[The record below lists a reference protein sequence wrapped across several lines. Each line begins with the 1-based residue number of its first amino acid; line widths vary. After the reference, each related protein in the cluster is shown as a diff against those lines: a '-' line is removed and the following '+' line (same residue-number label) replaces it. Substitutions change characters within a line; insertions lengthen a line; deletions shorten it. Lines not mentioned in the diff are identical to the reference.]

1 MKISDVQKVLVVL
14 GTRPE
19 AIKLAPVVLALN
31 RRREFQCVLCVT
43 SQHREMLE
51 PMLKFFGLS
60 PAHDLDVMRPDQKL
74 GELTGR
80 ILGGMDR
87 VLEAER
93 PDWVVVQGD
102 TTTAMAAGLAAY
114 YRQIRVAHV
123 EAGLR
128 TNDKYSPF
136 PEEIN
141 RRLVGALADLHFAP
155 TSAAARN
162 LRREGVPLR
171 SIVQT
176 GNTVTDA
183 LLWAAGTIRKHP
195 PTMPAGIPPLAKGR
209 KLVLVTGHRRENFGG
224 GLEQICLA
232 LKAAAEARPEL
243 DFVYPVHLNPN
254 VKAPVNRLLGG
265 HPRIFLVPPVDYP
278 VMVALLKRAWLVV
291 TDSGG
296 IQEEA
301 PTFGVPV
308 LVTRDTTERPE
319 GIRSGN
325 ARLVGTDGKAILRW
339 IRRLAADPGAY
350 ARMSRARNPYGDGH
364 AARRIADGLNAW
376 NRGGTA
382 ETPADSGVER
392 ALPRRKPER

>member
-1 MKISDVQKVLVVL
+1 MKKGKGIQKVLVVM

-19 AIKLAPVVLALN
+19 AIKLAPVVRELN
-31 RRREFQCVLCVT
+31 RRRREFRCVLCTT
-43 SQHREMLE
+43 SQHREMLA
-51 PMLKFFGLS
+51 PMLTFFGLS
-60 PAHDLDVMRPDQKL
+60 PTHDLDVMRPDQKL
-74 GELTGR
+74 GDLTGR
-80 ILGGMDR
+80 ILSGMDG
-87 VLEAER
+87 VLETER

-114 YRQIRVAHV
+114 YLKIRVAHV

-128 TNDKYSPF
+128 THNRFSPF

-141 RRLVGALADLHFAP
+141 RRLVGVLADLHFAP
-155 TSAAARN
+155 TDLAVRN
-162 LRREGVPLR
+162 LRKEGISSS

-183 LLWAAGTIRKHP
+183 LLWAAGMIRKHP
-195 PTMPAGIPPLAKGR
+195 PKLPAGIPPPAKGR

-224 GLEQICLA
+224 GLEQICRA
-232 LKAAAEARPEL
+232 LKAAAAARPEL

-265 HPRIFLVPPVDYP
+265 HPQIFLTDPVDYP
-278 VMVALLKRAWLVV
+278 VLVALLKRAWLVV

-319 GIRSGN
+319 GIRAGN
-325 ARLVGTDGKAILRW
+325 ARLVGTDGAAILRW
-339 IRRLAADPGAY
+339 IRKLAADPGVY
-350 ARMSRARNPYGDGH
+350 ARMALARNPYGDGH
-364 AARRIADGLNAW
+364 AAGRI
-376 NRGGTA
+376 
-382 ETPADSGVER
+382 VK
-392 ALPRRKPER
+392 ALSQ

>member
-1 MKISDVQKVLVVL
+1 MKKEKGILKVLVAL

-31 RRREFQCVLCVT
+31 RRREFRCVLCVT

-74 GELTGR
+74 SELTGR
-80 ILGGMDR
+80 VLAGMDR

-114 YRQIRVAHV
+114 YRQIHLAHV

-128 TNDKYSPF
+128 TNEKYSPF

-141 RRLVGALADLHFAP
+141 RRLVGALADVHFAP
-155 TSAAARN
+155 TALAVRN
-162 LRREGVPLR
+162 LRKEGISPAA
-171 SIVQT
+171 IVQT

-183 LLWAAGTIRKHP
+183 LLWAAEKIRKNP
-195 PTMPAGIPPLAKGR
+195 PPLPAGIPPAKKGR

-224 GLEQICLA
+224 GLEQICRA
-232 LKAAAEARPEL
+232 LKAAAAARPEL

-265 HPRIFLVPPVDYP
+265 HPQIFLTDPVDYP
-278 VMVALLKRAWLVV
+278 VLVALLKRAWLVV

-319 GIRSGN
+319 GIRAGN
-325 ARLVGTDGKAILRW
+325 ARLVGTDGAAILRW
-339 IRRLAADPGAY
+339 IRKLAADPGVY
-350 ARMSRARNPYGDGH
+350 ARMALARNPYGDGH
-364 AARRIADGLNAW
+364 AAGRI
-376 NRGGTA
+376 
-382 ETPADSGVER
+382 VK
-392 ALPRRKPER
+392 ALSQ

>member
-1 MKISDVQKVLVVL
+1 MKTRKQAQKVLVVM

-19 AIKLAPVVLALN
+19 AIKLAPVVLELN
-31 RRREFQCVLCVT
+31 HHREFRCVLVTT

-51 PMLKFFGLS
+51 PMLEFFGLS

-74 GELTGR
+74 CELTGR
-80 ILGGMDR
+80 ILSGLDR
-87 VLEAER
+87 VLEVER

-114 YRQIRVAHV
+114 YRKIRVAHV

-128 TNDKYSPF
+128 TNNKYSPF

-141 RRLVGALADLHFAP
+141 RRLVGVLADLHFAP
-155 TSAAARN
+155 TDLAVRN
-162 LRREGVPLR
+162 LRREGVPVGA
-171 SIVQT
+171 IVRT

-183 LLWAAGTIRKHP
+183 LLWAARKIRRNP
-195 PTMPAGIPPLAKGR
+195 PEMPAGIPPPARGR

-232 LKAAAEARPEL
+232 LKAAAEALPEL

-254 VKAPVNRLLGG
+254 VKAPVHRLLGG
-265 HPRIFLVPPVDYP
+265 HPGIFLVPPVDYP

-308 LVTRDTTERPE
+308 LVTRNTTERPE
-319 GIRSGN
+319 GIRTGN
-325 ARLVGTDGKAILRW
+325 ARLVGTDGQAILRW
-339 IRRLAADPGAY
+339 IRKLAGDPAAY
-350 ARMSRARNPYGDGH
+350 ARMARARNPYGDGH
-364 AARRIADGLNAW
+364 AAPRIGQAILGNAA
-376 NRGGTA
+376 R
-382 ETPADSGVER
+382 
-392 ALPRRKPER
+392 

>member
-1 MKISDVQKVLVVL
+1 MNKNKQMQKVLVVM

-19 AIKLAPVVLALN
+19 AIKLAPVVRELDR
-31 RRREFQCVLCVT
+31 RRREFRCVLCTT
-43 SQHREMLE
+43 SQHREMLA
-51 PMLKFFGLS
+51 PMLQFFGLA
-60 PAHDLDVMRPDQKL
+60 PAHDLDVMRPEQKL
-74 GELTGR
+74 CDLTGR
-80 ILGGMDR
+80 ILSGLDR
-87 VLEAER
+87 VLDVER

-114 YRQIRVAHV
+114 YRQIRLAHV

-128 TNDKYSPF
+128 TNNKYSPF

-141 RRLVGALADLHFAP
+141 RRLVGVLADLHFAP
-155 TSAAARN
+155 TADAARN
-162 LRREGVPLR
+162 LRREGVAPR
-171 SIVQT
+171 AVVRT

-183 LLWAAGTIRKHP
+183 LLWAAGKIRKDP
-195 PTMPAGIPPLAKGR
+195 PRMPDGIPPAGKGR

-224 GLEQICLA
+224 GLEQICRA
-232 LKAAAEARPEL
+232 LKAAAAARPEL

-265 HPRIFLVPPVDYP
+265 HPRIFLTPPVDYP
-278 VMVALLKRAWLVV
+278 VLVALLQRAWLVV

-319 GIRSGN
+319 GIRAGN
-325 ARLVGTDGKAILRW
+325 ARLVGTDGAAILRW
-339 IRRLAADPGAY
+339 IRKLAAEPAVH
-350 ARMSRARNPYGDGH
+350 ARMARARNPYGDGH
-364 AARRIADGLNAW
+364 AARRIADRL
-376 NRGGTA
+376 A
-382 ETPADSGVER
+382 EEAD
-392 ALPRRKPER
+392 

>member
-1 MKISDVQKVLVVL
+1 MKKGKGIQKVLVVM

-19 AIKLAPVVLALN
+19 AIKLAPVVRELN
-31 RRREFQCVLCVT
+31 RRGREFRCVLCTT
-43 SQHREMLE
+43 SQHREMLA
-51 PMLKFFGLS
+51 PMLTFFGLS
-60 PAHDLDVMRPDQKL
+60 PTHDLDVMRPDQKL
-74 GELTGR
+74 GDLTGR
-80 ILGGMDR
+80 ILSGMDG
-87 VLEAER
+87 VLETER

-114 YRQIRVAHV
+114 YRKIRVAHV

-128 TNDKYSPF
+128 THNRFSPF

-141 RRLVGALADLHFAP
+141 RRLVGVLADLHFAP
-155 TSAAARN
+155 TDLAVRN
-162 LRREGVPLR
+162 LRKEGISSS

-183 LLWAAGTIRKHP
+183 LLWAAGMIRKHP
-195 PTMPAGIPPLAKGR
+195 PKLPAGIPPPAKSR

-224 GLEQICLA
+224 GLEQICRA
-232 LKAAAEARPEL
+232 LKAAAAARPEL

-265 HPRIFLVPPVDYP
+265 HPQIFLTDPVDYP
-278 VMVALLKRAWLVV
+278 VLVALLKRAWLVV

-319 GIRSGN
+319 GIRAGN
-325 ARLVGTDGKAILRW
+325 ARLVGTDGAAILRW
-339 IRRLAADPGAY
+339 IRKLAADPGVY
-350 ARMSRARNPYGDGH
+350 ARMALARNPYGDGH
-364 AARRIADGLNAW
+364 AAGRI
-376 NRGGTA
+376 
-382 ETPADSGVER
+382 VK
-392 ALPRRKPER
+392 ALSQ

>member
-1 MKISDVQKVLVVL
+1 MKKKNGIQKVLVAL

-19 AIKLAPVVLALN
+19 AIKLAPVVLELN
-31 RRREFQCVLCVT
+31 RRREFRCVLCVT

-60 PAHDLDVMRPDQKL
+60 PAHDLDVMRPNQQL

-80 ILGGMDR
+80 VLAGMDR

-114 YRQIRVAHV
+114 YRKIRVAHV

-128 TNDKYSPF
+128 THNRFSPF

-141 RRLVGALADLHFAP
+141 RRLVGVLADLHFAP
-155 TSAAARN
+155 TDLAVRN
-162 LRREGVPLR
+162 LRKEGISPS
-171 SIVQT
+171 SIVLT

-183 LLWAAGTIRKHP
+183 LLWAAGSIRKNP
-195 PTMPAGIPPLAKGR
+195 PQMPAGIPPAKKGR

-224 GLEQICLA
+224 GLEQICRA
-232 LKAAAEARPEL
+232 LKAAAGERPEL

-265 HPRIFLVPPVDYP
+265 HPQIFLTAPVDYP
-278 VMVALLKRAWLVV
+278 VLVALLKRAWLVV

-319 GIRSGN
+319 GIRAGN
-325 ARLVGTDGKAILRW
+325 ARLVGTDGPAILRW
-339 IRRLAADPGAY
+339 IRKLSADAAAY
-350 ARMSRARNPYGDGH
+350 GRMSRARNPYGDGH
-364 AARRIADGLNAW
+364 AAKRIADRLA
-376 NRGGTA
+376 R
-382 ETPADSGVER
+382 E
-392 ALPRRKPER
+392 PR

>member
-1 MKISDVQKVLVVL
+1 MKKGKGIQKVLVVM

-19 AIKLAPVVLALN
+19 AIKLAPVVRELN
-31 RRREFQCVLCVT
+31 RRRREFRCVLCTT
-43 SQHREMLE
+43 SQHREMLA
-51 PMLKFFGLS
+51 PMLTFFGLS
-60 PAHDLDVMRPDQKL
+60 PTHDLDVMRPDQKL
-74 GELTGR
+74 GDLTGR
-80 ILGGMDR
+80 ILSGMDG
-87 VLEAER
+87 VLETER

-114 YRQIRVAHV
+114 YLKIRVAHV

-128 TNDKYSPF
+128 THNRFSPF

-141 RRLVGALADLHFAP
+141 RRLVGVLADLHFAP
-155 TSAAARN
+155 TDLAVRN
-162 LRREGVPLR
+162 LRKEGISSS

-183 LLWAAGTIRKHP
+183 LLWAAGMIRKHP
-195 PTMPAGIPPLAKGR
+195 PKLPAGIPPPAKSR

-224 GLEQICLA
+224 GLEQICRA
-232 LKAAAEARPEL
+232 LKAAAAARPEL

-265 HPRIFLVPPVDYP
+265 HPRIFLTAPVEYP
-278 VMVALLKRAWLVV
+278 VMVALLRRAWLVV

-319 GIRSGN
+319 GIRAGN
-325 ARLVGTDGKAILRW
+325 ARLVGTDAPALLRW
-339 IRRLAADPGAY
+339 IVRLAADPAAH
-350 ARMSRARNPYGDGH
+350 ARMARAGNPYGDGR
-364 AARRIADGLNAW
+364 AARRIADRLA
-376 NRGGTA
+376 A
-382 ETPADSGVER
+382 ED
-392 ALPRRKPER
+392 

>member
-1 MKISDVQKVLVVL
+1 MSALAGGFDESMENKEMKNRQKVLVVL

-19 AIKLAPVVLALN
+19 AIKLAPVVLELQR
-31 RRREFQCVLCVT
+31 RRREFRGVLCVT
-43 SQHREMLE
+43 SQHRQMLE

-60 PAHDLDVMRPDQKL
+60 PAHDLDVMRPNQKL
-74 GELTGR
+74 GDLTGR
-80 ILGGMDR
+80 ILAGLDR

-102 TTTAMAAGLAAY
+102 TTTAMAAGLAAF
-114 YRQIRVAHV
+114 YRKIRVAHV

-141 RRLVGALADLHFAP
+141 RRLVGVLADLHFAP
-155 TSAAARN
+155 TELAVRN
-162 LRREGVPLR
+162 LRKEGVPAGRILR
-171 SIVQT
+171 T

-183 LLWAAGTIRKHP
+183 LLWAAGQIRKTP
-195 PTMPAGIPPLAKGR
+195 PAVPAGIPPPANGR

-224 GLEQICLA
+224 GLEQICRA
-232 LKAAAEARPEL
+232 LKAAAAACPEL

-254 VKAPVNRLLGG
+254 VKAPVSRLLG
-265 HPRIFLVPPVDYP
+265 HCPRIFLVPPVDYP

-308 LVTRDTTERPE
+308 LVTRGTTERPE
-319 GIRSGN
+319 GIRAGN
-325 ARLVGTDGKAILRW
+325 ARLVGTDGAAILRW
-339 IRRLAADPGAY
+339 IRKLAADPAAY
-350 ARMSRARNPYGDGH
+350 AQMARARNPYGDGR
-364 AARRIADGLNAW
+364 AANRIADHLAAAG
-376 NRGGTA
+376 R
-382 ETPADSGVER
+382 EE
-392 ALPRRKPER
+392 

>member
-1 MKISDVQKVLVVL
+1 MKKKRRIQKVLVVL

-19 AIKLAPVVLALN
+19 AIKLAPVVRELK
-31 RRREFQCVLCVT
+31 RRPREFRCVLATT
-43 SQHREMLE
+43 SQHREMLA
-51 PMLKFFGLS
+51 PMLEFFGLV
-60 PAHDLDVMRPDQKL
+60 PDHDLDVMRRNQQL
-74 GELTGR
+74 AELTGR
-80 ILGGMDR
+80 VLAGMDR
-87 VLEAER
+87 LLDAER

-128 TNDKYSPF
+128 TNQKYSPF

-141 RRLVGALADLHFAP
+141 RKLVGALADLHFAP
-155 TSAAARN
+155 TDLAVRN
-162 LRREGVPLR
+162 LRKEGVAPGT
-171 SIVQT
+171 IVRT

-183 LLWAAGTIRKHP
+183 LLWAAGKIRKNP
-195 PTMPAGIPPLAKGR
+195 PRLPDGIPPPAKGR
-209 KLVLVTGHRRENFGG
+209 KLVLATGHRRENFGG
-224 GLEQICLA
+224 GLERIYRA

-254 VKAPVNRLLGG
+254 VKAPVHRLLGG
-265 HPRIFLVPPVDYP
+265 HSRIRLVPPVEYP
-278 VMVALLKRAWLVV
+278 VLVSLLKRAWLVV

-319 GIRSGN
+319 GLRAGN
-325 ARLVGTDGKAILRW
+325 ARLVGTDGQAILRW
-339 IRRLAADPGAY
+339 IRKLSVDPAAY
-350 ARMSRARNPYGDGH
+350 ARMARARNPYGDGH
-364 AARRIADGLNAW
+364 AAKRIADRLAAGF
-376 NRGGTA
+376 RPVGEFGHGG
-382 ETPADSGVER
+382 
-392 ALPRRKPER
+392 

>member
-1 MKISDVQKVLVVL
+1 MKKQTILVVL

-19 AIKLAPVVLALN
+19 SIKLAPVVLELCR
-31 RRREFQCVLCVT
+31 RRREFRCVLAIT
-43 SQHREMLE
+43 SQHREMLA
-51 PMLKFFGLS
+51 PMLDFFGLA
-60 PAHDLDVMRPDQKL
+60 PDHDLDVMRPDQRL

-80 ILGGMDR
+80 VLAGLDR

-102 TTTAMAAGLAAY
+102 TTTAMAAGLAAF
-114 YRQIRVAHV
+114 YRKIRVAHV

-141 RRLVGALADLHFAP
+141 RRLVGVLADLHFAP
-155 TSAAARN
+155 TDLAVRN
-162 LRREGVPLR
+162 LRKEGVPAGRILW
-171 SIVQT
+171 T

-183 LLWAAGTIRKHP
+183 LLWAARKIRAVRP
-195 PTMPAGIPPLAKGR
+195 PLLAGIPPSARGR

-224 GLEQICLA
+224 GLEQICRA
-232 LKAAAEARPEL
+232 LKAAAEACPEL

-254 VKAPVNRLLGG
+254 VKAPVHRLLGE

-278 VMVALLKRAWLVV
+278 VMVDLLKRAWLVV

-308 LVTRDTTERPE
+308 LVTRATTERPE
-319 GIRSGN
+319 GIRAGN
-325 ARLVGTDGKAILRW
+325 ARLVGTDGAAILRW
-339 IRRLAADPGAY
+339 IRKLAADPAAY
-350 ARMSRARNPYGDGH
+350 RRMARARNPYGDGR
-364 AARRIADGLNAW
+364 AAKRIADRLAM
-376 NRGGTA
+376 
-382 ETPADSGVER
+382 ER
-392 ALPRRKPER
+392 D

>member
-1 MKISDVQKVLVVL
+1 MKKNQRIQTILVAL

-19 AIKLAPVVLALN
+19 AIKLAPVVLELQR
-31 RRREFQCVLCVT
+31 RRREFRCVLVAT
-43 SQHREMLE
+43 SQHREMLA
-51 PMLKFFGLS
+51 PMLEFFGLA
-60 PAHDLDVMRPDQKL
+60 PTHDLDVMRRNQKL

-80 ILGGMDR
+80 ILVGMGR

-102 TTTAMAAGLAAY
+102 TTTAMAAGLAAFY
-114 YRQIRVAHV
+114 GKIRVAHV

-141 RRLVGALADLHFAP
+141 RRLIGALADLHFAP
-155 TSAAARN
+155 TDQAVRN
-162 LRREGVPLR
+162 LRKEGIAPGQ
-171 SIVQT
+171 IVRT

-183 LLWAAGTIRKHP
+183 LLWAARKNRRNP
-195 PTMPAGIPPLAKGR
+195 PRLPAGIPPPAKGR
-209 KLVLVTGHRRENFGG
+209 KLVLVTGHRRESFGG
-224 GLEQICLA
+224 GLEQICRA
-232 LKAAAEARPEL
+232 LKSAAAAQPEL

-254 VKAPVNRLLGG
+254 VKEPVYRLLGG
-265 HPRIFLVPPVDYP
+265 HPRIFLMPPIDYP
-278 VMVALLKRAWLVV
+278 AMVALLKRAWLVV

-319 GIRSGN
+319 GIRAGN
-325 ARLVGTDGKAILRW
+325 ARLVGTDGAAIQRW
-339 IRRLAADPGAY
+339 IGRLAAAPAVH
-350 ARMSRARNPYGDGH
+350 ARMARVRNPYGDGR
-364 AARRIADGLNAW
+364 AARRIVDRLAGRTGREIGAAH
-376 NRGGTA
+376 RR
-382 ETPADSGVER
+382 PA
-392 ALPRRKPER
+392 KT

>member
-1 MKISDVQKVLVVL
+1 MKKKNGVQKVLVAL

-19 AIKLAPVVLALN
+19 AIKLAPVVRELN
-31 RRREFQCVLCVT
+31 RRREFRCVLCVT
-43 SQHREMLE
+43 SQHREMLA
-51 PMLKFFGLS
+51 PMLTFFGLA

-80 ILGGMDR
+80 VLAGMDR

-114 YRQIRVAHV
+114 YRKIRVAHV

-128 TNDKYSPF
+128 THNRFSPF

-141 RRLVGALADLHFAP
+141 RRLVGVLADLHFAP
-155 TSAAARN
+155 TDLAVRN
-162 LRREGVPLR
+162 LRKEGISPS
-171 SIVQT
+171 SIVRT

-183 LLWAAGTIRKHP
+183 LLWAAGMIRKHP
-195 PTMPAGIPPLAKGR
+195 PQLPAGIPPAKKGR

-224 GLEQICLA
+224 GLEQICRA
-232 LKAAAEARPEL
+232 LKAAAEACPEL

-265 HPRIFLVPPVDYP
+265 HPQIFLTAPVDYP
-278 VMVALLKRAWLVV
+278 VLVALLKRAWLVV

-319 GIRSGN
+319 GIRAGN
-325 ARLVGTDGKAILRW
+325 ARLVGTDEAAILRW
-339 IRRLAADPGAY
+339 IRKLSADAAAY
-350 ARMSRARNPYGDGH
+350 GRMSRAHNPYGDGH
-364 AARRIADGLNAW
+364 AAGRI
-376 NRGGTA
+376 
-382 ETPADSGVER
+382 VK
-392 ALPRRKPER
+392 ALSK

>member
-1 MKISDVQKVLVVL
+1 MKKGKGIQKVLVVM

-19 AIKLAPVVLALN
+19 AIKLAPVVRELN
-31 RRREFQCVLCVT
+31 RRRREFRCVLCTT
-43 SQHREMLE
+43 SQHREMLA
-51 PMLKFFGLS
+51 PMLTFFGLS
-60 PAHDLDVMRPDQKL
+60 PTHDLDVMRPDQKL
-74 GELTGR
+74 GDLTGR
-80 ILGGMDR
+80 IRSGMDG
-87 VLEAER
+87 VLETER

-114 YRQIRVAHV
+114 YLKIRVAHV

-128 TNDKYSPF
+128 THNRFSPF

-141 RRLVGALADLHFAP
+141 RRLVGVLADLHFAP
-155 TSAAARN
+155 TDLAVRN
-162 LRREGVPLR
+162 LRKEGISSS

-183 LLWAAGTIRKHP
+183 LLWAAGMIRKHP
-195 PTMPAGIPPLAKGR
+195 PKLPAGIPPPAKSR

-224 GLEQICLA
+224 GLEQICRA
-232 LKAAAEARPEL
+232 LKAAAAARPEL

-265 HPRIFLVPPVDYP
+265 HPQIFLTDPVDYP
-278 VMVALLKRAWLVV
+278 VLVALLKRAWLVV

-319 GIRSGN
+319 GIRAGN
-325 ARLVGTDGKAILRW
+325 ARLVGTDGAAILRW
-339 IRRLAADPGAY
+339 IRKLAADPGVY
-350 ARMSRARNPYGDGH
+350 ARMALARNPYGDGH
-364 AARRIADGLNAW
+364 AAGRI
-376 NRGGTA
+376 
-382 ETPADSGVER
+382 VK
-392 ALPRRKPER
+392 ALSQ

>member
-1 MKISDVQKVLVVL
+1 MKKKNGIQKVLVAL

-19 AIKLAPVVLALN
+19 AIKLAPVVLELN
-31 RRREFQCVLCVT
+31 RRREFRCVLCVT

-60 PAHDLDVMRPDQKL
+60 PAHDLDVMRPNQQL

-80 ILGGMDR
+80 VLAGMDR

-114 YRQIRVAHV
+114 YRKIRVAHV

-128 TNDKYSPF
+128 THNRFSPF

-141 RRLVGALADLHFAP
+141 RRLVGVLADLHFAP
-155 TSAAARN
+155 TDLAVRN
-162 LRREGVPLR
+162 LRKEGISPS
-171 SIVQT
+171 SIVLT

-183 LLWAAGTIRKHP
+183 LLWAAGSIRKNP
-195 PTMPAGIPPLAKGR
+195 PQMPAGIPPAKKGR

-224 GLEQICLA
+224 GLEQICRA
-232 LKAAAEARPEL
+232 LKAAAGERPEL

-265 HPRIFLVPPVDYP
+265 HPQIFLTAPVDYP
-278 VMVALLKRAWLVV
+278 VLVALLKRAWLVV

-319 GIRSGN
+319 GIRAGN
-325 ARLVGTDGKAILRW
+325 ARLVGTDGAAILSW
-339 IRRLAADPGAY
+339 IRKLAGDSAVY
-350 ARMSRARNPYGDGH
+350 ARMARARNPYGDGQ
-364 AARRIADGLNAW
+364 AAKRIADRLA
-376 NRGGTA
+376 R
-382 ETPADSGVER
+382 E
-392 ALPRRKPER
+392 PR

>member
-1 MKISDVQKVLVVL
+1 MKKKTGIQKVLVAL

-19 AIKLAPVVLALN
+19 AIKLAPVVRELA
-31 RRREFQCVLCVT
+31 RRREFRCVLCVT
-43 SQHREMLE
+43 SQHREMLA
-51 PMLKFFGLS
+51 PMLTFFGLA

-80 ILGGMDR
+80 VLAGMDR

-114 YRQIRVAHV
+114 YRKIRVAHV

-128 TNDKYSPF
+128 THNRFSPF

-141 RRLVGALADLHFAP
+141 RRLVGVLADLHFAP
-155 TSAAARN
+155 TDLAVRN
-162 LRREGVPLR
+162 LRKEGISPS
-171 SIVQT
+171 SIVRT

-183 LLWAAGTIRKHP
+183 LLWAAGMIRKHP
-195 PTMPAGIPPLAKGR
+195 PQLPAGIPPAKKGR

-224 GLEQICLA
+224 GLEQICRA
-232 LKAAAEARPEL
+232 LKAAAEACPEL

-265 HPRIFLVPPVDYP
+265 HPQIFLTAPVDYP
-278 VMVALLKRAWLVV
+278 VLVALLKRAWLVV

-319 GIRSGN
+319 GIRAGN
-325 ARLVGTDGKAILRW
+325 ARLVGTDEAAILSW
-339 IRRLAADPGAY
+339 IRKLAVDPVAH
-350 ARMSRARNPYGDGH
+350 ARMALARNPYGDGH
-364 AARRIADGLNAW
+364 AAKRIV
-376 NRGGTA
+376 NRLA
-382 ETPADSGVER
+382 RDI
-392 ALPRRKPER
+392 

>member
-1 MKISDVQKVLVVL
+1 MKKEKGILKVLVAL

-19 AIKLAPVVLALN
+19 AIKLAPVVLELN
-31 RRREFQCVLCVT
+31 RRREFRCVLCVT

-60 PAHDLDVMRPDQKL
+60 PAHDLDVMRPNQQL

-80 ILGGMDR
+80 VLAGMDR

-114 YRQIRVAHV
+114 YRKIRVAHV

-128 TNDKYSPF
+128 THNRFSPF

-141 RRLVGALADLHFAP
+141 RRLVGVLADLHFAP
-155 TSAAARN
+155 TDLAVRN
-162 LRREGVPLR
+162 LRKEGISPS
-171 SIVQT
+171 SIVLT

-183 LLWAAGTIRKHP
+183 LLWAAGSIRKNP
-195 PTMPAGIPPLAKGR
+195 PQMPAGIPPAKKGR

-224 GLEQICLA
+224 GLEQICRA
-232 LKAAAEARPEL
+232 LKAAAGERPEL

-265 HPRIFLVPPVDYP
+265 HPQIFLTAPVDYP
-278 VMVALLKRAWLVV
+278 VLVALLKRAWLVV

-319 GIRSGN
+319 GIRAGN
-325 ARLVGTDGKAILRW
+325 ARLVGTDGPAILRW
-339 IRRLAADPGAY
+339 IRKLSADAAAY
-350 ARMSRARNPYGDGH
+350 GRMSRARNPYGDGH
-364 AARRIADGLNAW
+364 AAKRIADRLA
-376 NRGGTA
+376 R
-382 ETPADSGVER
+382 D
-392 ALPRRKPER
+392 PR

>member
-1 MKISDVQKVLVVL
+1 MKKKSRIRNILVVL

-19 AIKLAPVVLALN
+19 AIKLAPVVQELG
-31 RRREFQCVLCVT
+31 RRRDAFRCALCVT
-43 SQHREMLE
+43 SQHREMLV
-51 PMLKFFGLS
+51 PMLEFFGLE
-60 PAHDLDVMRPDQKL
+60 PAYDLDVMRPAQTL

-80 ILGGMDR
+80 VLAGMDR
-87 VLEAER
+87 VLAAEQ

-102 TTTAMAAGLAAY
+102 TTTAMATALAAF
-114 YRQIRVAHV
+114 YRKIRIAHV

-141 RRLVGALADLHFAP
+141 RRLVGSLADLHLAP
-155 TSAAARN
+155 TDLAVRN
-162 LRREGVPLR
+162 LRREGVPAER
-171 SIVQT
+171 IAQT

-183 LLWAAGTIRKHP
+183 LLWAARQNRVRP
-195 PTMPAGIPPLAKGR
+195 PRLPAGLPSPAKGR

-224 GLEQICLA
+224 GLEQICQA

-254 VKAPVNRLLGG
+254 VQRPVQRLLGG
-265 HPRIFLVPPVDYP
+265 QARIFLVPPVDYP
-278 VMVALLKRAWLVV
+278 VLVALLRRAWLVV

-308 LVTRDTTERPE
+308 LVTRNTTERPE
-319 GIRSGN
+319 GIRAGN
-325 ARLVGTDGKAILRW
+325 ARLVGTDAAAITRWILRLVRDPATY
-339 IRRLAADPGAY
+339 RRMAQ
-350 ARMSRARNPYGDGH
+350 ARNPYGDGR
-364 AARRIADGLNAW
+364 AARRIA
-376 NRGGTA
+376 
-382 ETPADSGVER
+382 ER
-392 ALPRRKPER
+392 LAR

>member
-1 MKISDVQKVLVVL
+1 MKTHGIQKVLIVL

-19 AIKLAPVVLALN
+19 AIKLAPVVRELC
-31 RRREFQCVLCVT
+31 RRRGEFQCALCIT

-51 PMLKFFGLS
+51 PMLRFFGLE
-60 PAHDLDVMRPDQKL
+60 PTHDLNVMRSNQKL

-80 ILGGMDR
+80 VLTGMDH
-87 VLEAER
+87 VLETER

-114 YRQIRVAHV
+114 YRQIRLAHV

-128 TNDKYSPF
+128 TRNKYSPF

-141 RRLVGALADLHFAP
+141 RRLVGVLADLHFAP
-155 TSAAARN
+155 TDLAVRN
-162 LRREGVPLR
+162 LRKEGISPS

-183 LLWAAGTIRKHP
+183 LLWAAGMIRKHP
-195 PTMPAGIPPLAKGR
+195 PKLPAGIPPAKKGR
-209 KLVLVTGHRRENFGG
+209 KLVLVTGHRRENFGD
-224 GLEQICLA
+224 GLDQICLA
-232 LKAAAEARPEL
+232 LKAAADARPEL

-254 VKAPVNRLLGG
+254 VRTPVHRLLGG
-265 HPRIFLVPPVDYP
+265 HPRIFLVPPVEYP
-278 VMVALLKRAWLVV
+278 VLVALLKRTWLVV

-319 GIRSGN
+319 GIRAGN
-325 ARLVGTDGKAILRW
+325 ARLVGTEGAAIVRW
-339 IRRLAADPGAY
+339 IQKLATDGAVH
-350 ARMSRARNPYGDGH
+350 ARMARARNPYGDGH
-364 AARRIADGLNAW
+364 AAVRIADGLAA
-376 NRGGTA
+376 R
-382 ETPADSGVER
+382 PISK
-392 ALPRRKPER
+392 RRH

>member
-1 MKISDVQKVLVVL
+1 MKKEKGIPKVLVVM

-19 AIKLAPVVLALN
+19 AIKLAPVVRELN
-31 RRREFQCVLCVT
+31 RRRREFRCVLCTT
-43 SQHREMLE
+43 SQHREMLS

-74 GELTGR
+74 CDLTGR
-80 ILGGMDR
+80 ILSGMEG
-87 VLEAER
+87 VLETER

-114 YRQIRVAHV
+114 YRQIRLAHV

-141 RRLVGALADLHFAP
+141 RRLVGALADVHFAP
-155 TSAAARN
+155 TGLAVRN
-162 LRREGVPLR
+162 LRKEGISPS

-183 LLWAAGTIRKHP
+183 LLWAAGSIRKNP
-195 PTMPAGIPPLAKGR
+195 PQMPAGIPPAKKGR

-224 GLEQICLA
+224 GLEQICRA
-232 LKAAAEARPEL
+232 LKAAAAARPEL

-254 VKAPVNRLLGG
+254 VKSPVNRLLGG
-265 HPRIFLVPPVDYP
+265 HPQIFLTAPVDYP
-278 VMVALLKRAWLVV
+278 VLVSLLQRAWLVV

-319 GIRSGN
+319 GIRAGN
-325 ARLVGTDGKAILRW
+325 ARLVGTDGAAILRW
-339 IRRLAADPGAY
+339 IRKLAADSATY
-350 ARMSRARNPYGDGH
+350 DRMARARNPYGDGH
-364 AARRIADGLNAW
+364 AAKRIADRLA
-376 NRGGTA
+376 RGR
-382 ETPADSGVER
+382 S
-392 ALPRRKPER
+392 

>member
-1 MKISDVQKVLVVL
+1 MKKKNGIQKVLVAL

-19 AIKLAPVVLALN
+19 AIKLAPVVLELN
-31 RRREFQCVLCVT
+31 RRREFRCVLCVT

-60 PAHDLDVMRPDQKL
+60 PAHDLDVMRPNQQL

-80 ILGGMDR
+80 VLAGMDR

-114 YRQIRVAHV
+114 YRKIRVAHV

-128 TNDKYSPF
+128 THNRFSPF

-141 RRLVGALADLHFAP
+141 RRLVGVLADLHFAP
-155 TSAAARN
+155 TDLAVRN
-162 LRREGVPLR
+162 LRKEGISPS
-171 SIVQT
+171 SIVLT

-183 LLWAAGTIRKHP
+183 LLWAAGSIRKNP
-195 PTMPAGIPPLAKGR
+195 PQMPAGIPPAKKGR

-224 GLEQICLA
+224 GLEQICRA
-232 LKAAAEARPEL
+232 LKAAADACPEL

-265 HPRIFLVPPVDYP
+265 HPQIFLTAPVDYP
-278 VMVALLKRAWLVV
+278 VLVALLKRAWLVV

-319 GIRSGN
+319 GIRAGN
-325 ARLVGTDGKAILRW
+325 ARLVGTDGPAILRW
-339 IRRLAADPGAY
+339 IRKLSADAAAY
-350 ARMSRARNPYGDGH
+350 GRMSRARNPYGDGH
-364 AARRIADGLNAW
+364 AAKRIADRLA
-376 NRGGTA
+376 R
-382 ETPADSGVER
+382 E
-392 ALPRRKPER
+392 PR

>member
-1 MKISDVQKVLVVL
+1 MKKEKGILKVLVAL

-80 ILGGMDR
+80 VLAGMDR

-114 YRQIRVAHV
+114 YRQIRLAHV

-183 LLWAAGTIRKHP
+183 LLWAAGKIRKHP
-195 PTMPAGIPPLAKGR
+195 PPMPAGIPPSAKGR

-232 LKAAAEARPEL
+232 LKAAADACPEL

-254 VKAPVNRLLGG
+254 VKVPVNRLLGG

-278 VMVALLKRAWLVV
+278 VMVALLERAWLAV
-291 TDSGG
+291 TESGG

-319 GIRSGN
+319 GIRAGN
-325 ARLVGTDGKAILRW
+325 ARLVGTDGAAILRW
-339 IRRLAADPGAY
+339 IRKLAVDPAAY
-350 ARMSRARNPYGDGH
+350 ARMARARNPYGDGD
-364 AARRIADGLNAW
+364 AARRI
-376 NRGGTA
+376 
-382 ETPADSGVER
+382 VE
-392 ALPRRKPER
+392 ALLE

>member
-1 MKISDVQKVLVVL
+1 MKKGKGIQKVLVVM

-19 AIKLAPVVLALN
+19 AIKLAPVVRELN
-31 RRREFQCVLCVT
+31 RRRREFRCVLCTT
-43 SQHREMLE
+43 SQHREMLA
-51 PMLKFFGLS
+51 PMLTFFGLS
-60 PAHDLDVMRPDQKL
+60 PTHDLDVMRPDQKL
-74 GELTGR
+74 GDLTGR
-80 ILGGMDR
+80 ILSGMDG
-87 VLEAER
+87 VLETER

-114 YRQIRVAHV
+114 YLKIRVAHV

-128 TNDKYSPF
+128 THNRFSPF

-141 RRLVGALADLHFAP
+141 RRLVGVLADLHFAP
-155 TSAAARN
+155 TDLAVRN
-162 LRREGVPLR
+162 LRKEGISSS

-183 LLWAAGTIRKHP
+183 LLWAAGMIRKHP
-195 PTMPAGIPPLAKGR
+195 PKLPAGIPPPAKSR

-224 GLEQICLA
+224 GLEQICRA
-232 LKAAAEARPEL
+232 LKAAAAARPEL

-265 HPRIFLVPPVDYP
+265 HPQIFLTDPVDYP
-278 VMVALLKRAWLVV
+278 VLVALLKRAWLVV

-319 GIRSGN
+319 GIRAGN
-325 ARLVGTDGKAILRW
+325 ARLVGTDGAAILRW
-339 IRRLAADPGAY
+339 IRKLAADPGVY
-350 ARMSRARNPYGDGH
+350 ARMALARNPYGDGH
-364 AARRIADGLNAW
+364 AAGRI
-376 NRGGTA
+376 
-382 ETPADSGVER
+382 VK
-392 ALPRRKPER
+392 ALSQ

>member
-1 MKISDVQKVLVVL
+1 MNKNKQMQKVLVVM

-19 AIKLAPVVLALN
+19 AIKLAPVVRELDR
-31 RRREFQCVLCVT
+31 RRREFRCVLCTT
-43 SQHREMLE
+43 SQHREMLA
-51 PMLKFFGLS
+51 PMLQFFGLA
-60 PAHDLDVMRPDQKL
+60 PAHDLDVMRPEQKL
-74 GELTGR
+74 CDLTGR
-80 ILGGMDR
+80 ILSGLDR
-87 VLEAER
+87 VLDVER

-114 YRQIRVAHV
+114 YRQIRLAHV

-128 TNDKYSPF
+128 TNNKYSPF

-141 RRLVGALADLHFAP
+141 RRLVGVLADLHFAP
-155 TSAAARN
+155 TADAARN
-162 LRREGVPLR
+162 LRREGVAPR
-171 SIVQT
+171 AVVRT

-183 LLWAAGTIRKHP
+183 LLWAAGKIRKDP
-195 PTMPAGIPPLAKGR
+195 PRMPDGIPPAGKGR

-224 GLEQICLA
+224 GLEQICRA
-232 LKAAAEARPEL
+232 LKAAAAARPEL

-265 HPRIFLVPPVDYP
+265 HPRIFLTPPVDYP
-278 VMVALLKRAWLVV
+278 VLVALLQRAWLVV

-319 GIRSGN
+319 GLRAGN
-325 ARLVGTDGKAILRW
+325 ARLVGTDGAAILRW
-339 IRRLAADPGAY
+339 IRKLAAEPAVH
-350 ARMSRARNPYGDGH
+350 ARMARARNPYGDGH
-364 AARRIADGLNAW
+364 AARRIADRL
-376 NRGGTA
+376 A
-382 ETPADSGVER
+382 EEAD
-392 ALPRRKPER
+392 